1 MLTTALIF
9 GAGVAIGMVLAVLL
23 AMASEY
29 HDWTTRRS
37 DPPAI
42 PMMSPPKE
50 AE

>member
-9 GAGVAIGMVLAVLL
+9 GAGVATGLILAVLM

-29 HDWTTRRS
+29 HDWTTRQS

-42 PMMSPPKE
+42 PMMSPPGE